1 MSAHQVAVLLQEHG
15 SSRGPSD
22 AGDAPDTNASR
33 RQRTDLLAAVLSSCR
48 ALWSTKSEELDSVA
62 EALGDG
68 SRDVAWRLPYGDA
81 GILEFFVALLAEGH
95 LRQKLHIHALRL
107 IGNACADTNE
117 NRARLVEQSR
127 LLSVTKH
134 VADESLLPFN
144 IPVLYNVLVD
154 YEPAQTLA
162 SKSGLSK
169 QLLGLLLLPN
179 IFHKYAPFVPYV
191 CKILALLVTQD
202 GEAAAADPTIV
213 GVLLALADR
222 PEAKEDVDDFISLA
236 AVALAYLASEALQ
249 HRLIED
255 DQVMLLLAVFYHAH
269 VGVDIDAIDDE
280 DLVAQVKQ
288 LRSSLLSALADVSG
302 NDSFARIY
310 SLSNEVP
317 QTLLDWL
324 RGGNDNDSK
333 KNLSLQSAACLALG
347 NVSRSDAASS
357 ALVQDY
363 KAHEPLVK
371 LISDPDVTD
380 SQFLH
385 AACSFLKNLA
395 IPLGNK
401 SQLADLL
408 LPQCVP
414 RLYSLDAVPQL
425 QFAAVSLTR
434 LLLLNCTA
442 NVWQICTPPSENKK
456 ETCSSPCSASSD
468 KSDDHDNQTGA
479 NRIIALYGRSDAEPT
494 RLEAARC
501 VAAICR
507 ALHSTPVPKNLPP
520 VSVSATEPLPSPL
533 LPQSHHS
540 PEERQRQAFYATHSV
555 QQPLRFLITQNKW
568 PSLKSEA
575 WFVLALMSRSDDGA
589 RLVLSLLLDDAAAEA
604 SLREAITGKEETE
617 ETEETE
623 VTEEKEKMEKKE
635 EGESLSLANSIT
647 QVGSTAPNLRLE
659 PRQVNAEQ
667 KARMTMVDAENAL
680 ILCTELV
687 KRAEGTLPA
696 EKLELLQ
703 KWMRDGA
710 RRAIADRAYPQDD

>member
-48 ALWSTKSEELDSVA
+48 TLWSTQSEELDSVA
-62 EALGDG
+62 EVLGDG

-144 IPVLYNVLVD
+144 IPVLYNILVD

-202 GEAAAADPTIV
+202 GEAATADPTIV
-213 GVLLALADR
+213 GVLLALADQ

-236 AVALAYLASEALQ
+236 AVALAYLANEALQ
-249 HRLIED
+249 HRLVAD
-255 DQVMLLLAVFYHAH
+255 DQVMLLLTVFYHAH

-324 RGGNDNDSK
+324 RGSNDNDSK

-363 KAHEPLVK
+363 KAHEPLIK

-414 RLYSLDAVPQL
+414 RLYSLDTVPQL

-456 ETCSSPCSASSD
+456 ETCSSSCSTSSD
-468 KSDDHDNQTGA
+468 KSDNYDNQTSA
-479 NRIIALYGRSDAEPT
+479 NSIIALYGRSDAEPT
-494 RLEAARC
+494 RLEAAR
-501 VAAICR
+501 IR
-507 ALHSTPVPKNLPP
+507 KAL
-520 VSVSATEPLPSPL
+520 
-533 LPQSHHS
+533 
-540 PEERQRQAFYATHSV
+540 
-555 QQPLRFLITQNKW
+555 
-568 PSLKSEA
+568 
-575 WFVLALMSRSDDGA
+575 
-589 RLVLSLLLDDAAAEA
+589 
-604 SLREAITGKEETE
+604 
-617 ETEETE
+617 
-623 VTEEKEKMEKKE
+623 
-635 EGESLSLANSIT
+635 SIL
-647 QVGSTAPNLRLE
+647 GFRHG
-659 PRQVNAEQ
+659 
-667 KARMTMVDAENAL
+667 
-680 ILCTELV
+680 I
-687 KRAEGTLPA
+687 
-696 EKLELLQ
+696 
-703 KWMRDGA
+703 
-710 RRAIADRAYPQDD
+710 IADAVVATVA